1 MEDMEKAQKEYEI
14 GVLVRKEEDLAE
26 VRRFLEQHLAV
37 LSADFQAKKIAFA
50 YPIEHQDDGFFA
62 FASFSSDPAGIPQIE
77 NDLRT
82 ERSVLRSL
90 ITIPPKAAT
99 GGTAGMG
106 KKRDSAPTRRAAPA
120 ASSPTPFVP
129 TLSNEALEKKIEEM
143 LK

>member
-26 VRRFLEQHLAV
+26 VRRFLEQHQAV

-62 FASFSSDPAGIPQIE
+62 FARFSSDPAGVPQIE

-82 ERSVLRSL
+82 ERAVLRSL
-90 ITIPPKAAT
+90 ITVPPKAAT
-99 GGTAGMG
+99 GDAAGAG
-106 KKRDSAPTRRAAPA
+106 KKRGVAPVRRAAA
-120 ASSPTPFVP
+120 APSATPFVP

-143 LK
+143 LQ